1 MKLILIILFAIS
13 NPIEIL
19 SQYDSSYYTN
29 SNYGKKYFN
38 EGDYKKSI
46 FHFSLIQD
54 SLLRPIDF
62 IVLLNMYANLN
73 DTNNIK
79 NTTLKYIKAKN
90 SCEKILGI
98 KSLFKYKNL
107 FQNVC
112 ISDFDSIYSLEN
124 NKLLPFIC
132 FLDSSIRHSNRLRKE
147 EKLDSSKIA
156 KLDKEAFLF
165 LKTLNIEKIAKGLR
179 YIIQKDY
186 KVYLNLQTTLVHIN
200 YYDSISSELIENWA
214 NQFMYYGILEPKEYA
229 YIIDR
234 RIASMGSKKQKFG
247 EHLWTYNKLELEEIN
262 INRKKIGLIPI
273 D

>member
-1 MKLILIILFAIS
+1 MKLIIIILFVIS
-13 NPIEIL
+13 KPIEIL

-29 SNYGKKYFN
+29 SNYGKKYYYD
-38 EGDYKKSI
+38 GDYKKSI
-46 FHFSLIQD
+46 FHYSLIHD

-62 IVLLNMYANLN
+62 IVLLNMYSNLN

-79 NTTLKYIKAKN
+79 NTTLKYIKGKN

-107 FQNVC
+107 LQNIC
-112 ISDFDSIYSLEN
+112 ISDFDSIYNLEYK
-124 NKLLPFIC
+124 KLLPLIY
-132 FLDSSIRHSNRLRKE
+132 FLDSSIRHSNSLRKE

-156 KLDKEAFLF
+156 KLDNDAFLF
-165 LKTLNIEKIAKGLR
+165 LKTINIEKSAKGLK

-186 KVYLNLQTTLVHIN
+186 KVYLNLQATLVHIN

-214 NQFMYYGILEPKEYA
+214 KQLMYYGILEPKEYA

-234 RIASMGSKKQKFG
+234 RLATKGSKKQKYG
-247 EHLWTYNKLELEEIN
+247 EHLWTYNKLELQEIN
-262 INRKKIGLIPI
+262 INRKKIGLIPLY
-273 D
+273 